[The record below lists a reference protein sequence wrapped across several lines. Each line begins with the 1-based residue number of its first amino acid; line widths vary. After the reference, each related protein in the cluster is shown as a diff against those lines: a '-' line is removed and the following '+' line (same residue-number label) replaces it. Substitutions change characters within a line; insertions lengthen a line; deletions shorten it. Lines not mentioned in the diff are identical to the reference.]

1 MVRTLPILAYAPKR
15 RASLRS
21 AVSPNSARGR
31 LGKGRVAIIH
41 LLTAQDVQMKMVNG
55 LAGVITDIRHHA
67 KTALADA
74 RIARHLPHS
83 AHDSQH
89 VRIAHIISDV
99 VIVALQ
105 NKLDAAEQ
113 QVQVL
118 MGQLA
123 QAPEDD
129 VQDST
134 LSKA

>member
-1 MVRTLPILAYAPKR
+1 MADTMNAKEDMTFKQGMDELERIVASLESGEMELEQSLDAYAKGVK
-15 RASLRS
+15 L
-21 AVSPNSARGR
+21 
-31 LGKGRVAIIH
+31 LG
-41 LLTAQDVQMKMVNG
+41 
-55 LAGVITDIRHHA
+55 
-67 KTALADA
+67 
-74 RIARHLPHS
+74 
-83 AHDSQH
+83 
-89 VRIAHIISDV
+89 
-99 VIVALQ
+99 ALQ

>member
-1 MVRTLPILAYAPKR
+1 MMYNSGEMELEQSLDAYAKGVK
-15 RASLRS
+15 L
-21 AVSPNSARGR
+21 
-31 LGKGRVAIIH
+31 LG
-41 LLTAQDVQMKMVNG
+41 
-55 LAGVITDIRHHA
+55 
-67 KTALADA
+67 
-74 RIARHLPHS
+74 
-83 AHDSQH
+83 
-89 VRIAHIISDV
+89 
-99 VIVALQ
+99 ALQ